1 VPEKVEPVGR
11 IAEAVQGAGLVVS
24 AVPSQFARG
33 VYHELA
39 RSLPAELPL
48 LVTCKGIE
56 EGTLALPLQVAAGEL
71 GAPER
76 LAVLSGPSFALEVAQ
91 RKPTAVVL
99 AAAEDAALAARLQR
113 AVSSRELRIYTN
125 QDPLGVQLSGAVKN
139 VMAIAVGISE
149 SLGMGTNA
157 RAALVTRGLAE
168 LSRLVRALG
177 GNPETAAGL
186 AGMGDLVLTCT
197 GPLSRNLRVGQ
208 RLGRGERLEDI
219 LSGLR
224 SVAEGVR
231 TTRAVRELA
240 RRAAVETPIVEE
252 VYRILFEDGQ
262 VQEGL
267 DRLLSRPLTS
277 EEESLR
283 TRVP

>member
-1 VPEKVEPVGR
+1 
-11 IAEAVQGAGLVVS
+11 
-24 AVPSQFARG
+24 
-33 VYHELA
+33 
-39 RSLPAELPL
+39 
-48 LVTCKGIE
+48 
-56 EGTLALPLQVAAGEL
+56 
-71 GAPER
+71 
-76 LAVLSGPSFALEVAQ
+76 
-91 RKPTAVVL
+91 
-99 AAAEDAALAARLQR
+99 
-113 AVSSRELRIYTN
+113 
-125 QDPLGVQLSGAVKN
+125 
-139 VMAIAVGISE
+139 
-149 SLGMGTNA
+149 
-157 RAALVTRGLAE
+157 
-168 LSRLVRALG
+168 
-177 GNPETAAGL
+177 
-186 AGMGDLVLTCT
+186 MGDLVLTCT

-240 RRAAVETPIVEE
+240 RRAAVETPIVDE